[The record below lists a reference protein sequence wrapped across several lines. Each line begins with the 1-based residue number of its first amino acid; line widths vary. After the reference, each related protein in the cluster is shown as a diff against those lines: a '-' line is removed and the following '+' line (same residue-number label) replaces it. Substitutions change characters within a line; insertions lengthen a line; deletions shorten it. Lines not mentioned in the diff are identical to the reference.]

1 MKVQTFFSDIT
12 RPVFESCPLDIAIGL
27 EEGGRAD
34 ANWTIPVVSDNS
46 RTDPKVTVS
55 PKGIHPPYSF
65 HQTTKVIYTAVDSS
79 GNVAKC
85 SFKITVEGLYYVIL

>member
-1 MKVQTFFSDIT
+1 M
-12 RPVFESCPLDIAIGL
+12 FESCPLDIAIGL

-85 SFKITVEGLYYVIL
+85 SFKITVEGLCYVIL